1 MKRPTLLLILV
12 ILASIF
18 LFFLLNLLLGS
29 VHIPFR
35 SVWNILWG
43 NTDESIIWQNI
54 IWKSRVPQALTA
66 LVAGAGLSVSGLQMQ
81 TVFRNPLAGPS
92 VLGIS
97 SGASLGVA
105 CVVLL
110 SGAMGGVALSK
121 LGYMGEVALSIAAII
136 GALSV
141 MALIVYVSQKVKGN
155 VTLLIIG
162 VMIGYVA
169 SAIIGVLKYFS
180 VEEDI
185 RAYVIWGLG
194 SFARVSGD
202 QMILFVC
209 IMAVLLPLSFLL
221 IKTMNLLLL
230 GDGYARNL
238 GLNIKR
244 ARLLVI
250 SCSGVLVAI
259 VTAYCGPIMFIGLA
273 VPHLC
278 RAIFHTSDHRILMP
292 ATLLVG
298 ASLALVCNLIAR
310 MPGFEGAL
318 PVNSVT
324 ALVGAPVVASVLFRK
339 RKGELEEY
347 LRIENK
353 EVLKQ
358 ETIHIEKLSIGY
370 PGKGDVKVVASDICA
385 GINSGELTCLLGA
398 NGVGKSTL
406 LRTLSAFQ
414 PKLSGEIRIQGKEIG
429 SYTDKQLSKVISVVL
444 TEKCDIRNMTSVEL
458 IGLGRSPYTGF
469 WGTLSK
475 EDKEVVDH
483 AINLVGISHLAHRMV
498 HTLSDGERQKVMIAK
513 ALSQETPVIFLDE
526 PTAFLD
532 FPSKVEMMQL
542 LHQLS
547 RQTDK
552 TIFLSTHDLELA
564 LQIADKIW
572 LMDKANGVTIGTPE
586 DLSLD
591 GTLSSFFARKG
602 IVFDLETGLFR
613 VNNEYTSQIR
623 IVGHGQKYAMV
634 RKALQRNGIL
644 ANRNVESDVY
654 IETGDLKGDGTF
666 VLHPVNGEAVT
677 VQTIDELLAEIVKI
691 L

>member
-1 MKRPTLLLILV
+1 M
-12 ILASIF
+12 
-18 LFFLLNLLLGS
+18 
-29 VHIPFR
+29 
-35 SVWNILWG
+35 
-43 NTDESIIWQNI
+43 
-54 IWKSRVPQALTA
+54 
-66 LVAGAGLSVSGLQMQ
+66 
-81 TVFRNPLAGPS
+81 
-92 VLGIS
+92 
-97 SGASLGVA
+97 
-105 CVVLL
+105 
-110 SGAMGGVALSK
+110 
-121 LGYMGEVALSIAAII
+121 
-136 GALSV
+136 
-141 MALIVYVSQKVKGN
+141 
-155 VTLLIIG
+155 
-162 VMIGYVA
+162 
-169 SAIIGVLKYFS
+169 
-180 VEEDI
+180 
-185 RAYVIWGLG
+185 
-194 SFARVSGD
+194 
-202 QMILFVC
+202 
-209 IMAVLLPLSFLL
+209 
-221 IKTMNLLLL
+221 
-230 GDGYARNL
+230 
-238 GLNIKR
+238 
-244 ARLLVI
+244 
-250 SCSGVLVAI
+250 
-259 VTAYCGPIMFIGLA
+259 
-273 VPHLC
+273 
-278 RAIFHTSDHRILMP
+278 
-292 ATLLVG
+292 
-298 ASLALVCNLIAR
+298 
-310 MPGFEGAL
+310 
-318 PVNSVT
+318 
-324 ALVGAPVVASVLFRK
+324 
-339 RKGELEEY
+339 
-347 LRIENK
+347 
-353 EVLKQ
+353 KQ

-370 PGKGDVKVVASDICA
+370 SGKGDVKVVASDICA

-572 LMDKANGVTIGTPE
+572 LMDKVNGVTIGTPE

>member
-1 MKRPTLLLILV
+1 M
-12 ILASIF
+12 
-18 LFFLLNLLLGS
+18 
-29 VHIPFR
+29 
-35 SVWNILWG
+35 
-43 NTDESIIWQNI
+43 
-54 IWKSRVPQALTA
+54 
-66 LVAGAGLSVSGLQMQ
+66 
-81 TVFRNPLAGPS
+81 
-92 VLGIS
+92 
-97 SGASLGVA
+97 
-105 CVVLL
+105 
-110 SGAMGGVALSK
+110 
-121 LGYMGEVALSIAAII
+121 
-136 GALSV
+136 
-141 MALIVYVSQKVKGN
+141 
-155 VTLLIIG
+155 
-162 VMIGYVA
+162 
-169 SAIIGVLKYFS
+169 
-180 VEEDI
+180 
-185 RAYVIWGLG
+185 
-194 SFARVSGD
+194 
-202 QMILFVC
+202 
-209 IMAVLLPLSFLL
+209 
-221 IKTMNLLLL
+221 
-230 GDGYARNL
+230 
-238 GLNIKR
+238 
-244 ARLLVI
+244 
-250 SCSGVLVAI
+250 
-259 VTAYCGPIMFIGLA
+259 
-273 VPHLC
+273 
-278 RAIFHTSDHRILMP
+278 
-292 ATLLVG
+292 
-298 ASLALVCNLIAR
+298 
-310 MPGFEGAL
+310 
-318 PVNSVT
+318 
-324 ALVGAPVVASVLFRK
+324 
-339 RKGELEEY
+339 
-347 LRIENK
+347 
-353 EVLKQ
+353 KQ

-370 PGKGDVKVVASDICA
+370 PSKGDVKVVASDICA

-572 LMDKANGVTIGTPE
+572 LMDKVNGVTIGTPE

-591 GTLSSFFARKG
+591 GTLSGFFARKG
-602 IVFDLETGLFR
+602 MVFDLETGLFR

-677 VQTIDELLAEIVKI
+677 VQTIGELLAEIVKI